1 MYVRGKIIRLYRDHE
16 GKITSGIFLTESTQE
31 ETSTK
36 IAVKGSLPDVV
47 PGVHIWADIDDDGNI
62 KKTKLV
68 SNDASYI
75 KERLTKIKGI
85 SGKKAD
91 RIINECLKG
100 EVKNYRKEEKKEEV
114 LGLLKSNSKAAKKA
128 ITDTLT
134 RLSEIDD
141 WAEPYKKYGISC
153 ESVEK
158 LRINHNDDWRDVI
171 LEDTYVAFMLM
182 GLDFVAADY
191 LFKSLNG
198 SYLDERRIRG
208 IIHSVLQDNENK
220 GSTAINEEKFYSN
233 CAWLIKNSA
242 WPRSPVS
249 PYIILAVLSQM
260 PSVYTEDGYFGY
272 VKTSGYEKSIAWNIR
287 RLMDTDTELSVDFT
301 NEEKKFNKCQRMFL
315 ELFKKS
321 SLTLLLGRG
330 GTGKTYTIS
339 GAIKL
344 MKKEKPDAVIKL
356 CAPTARAAGV
366 LKEASGEMSSTIH
379 VLLGLKPYGDE
390 LVGNEIEADMLV
402 VDEMSMVDTALFCVL
417 LKSIKSGT
425 KVILAGDPNQLESVG
440 YGSVLRDLIHSGVI
454 PSVELKQIM
463 RQAAGSKII
472 KNCEKIM
479 NGDCDFEADGKTF
492 CVRRVLTPEEMVMCF
507 KSQYRPGRDDCQAIS
522 ITKKGKVGTI
532 ALNKIFEKSGAGL
545 MAHGEKFCKDDKV
558 VFTRNNYD
566 DGYCNGDT
574 GRVSSVSKDELTVK
588 TVDEKLIEV
597 KEGDLADLTHAEVI
611 TVHKSQGSE
620 YDNVYILLPDKPK
633 SLLNRN
639 IVNTAI
645 SRAKKTVS
653 LIYLGDAVKIAADNT
668 YKSNRET
675 RLVSMLRNFEK
686 AGEEAKESGTY
697 SLEEIIKEEEEKTH
711 AEKEG

>member
-1 MYVRGKIIRLYRDHE
+1 MYARGKIIRIYRNRKGE
-16 GKITSGIFLTESTQE
+16 ITSGIFLTESTQE
-31 ETSTK
+31 DASTK
-36 IAVKGSLPDVV
+36 LRVKGVLPDIV

-62 KKTKLV
+62 KKTKLL
-68 SNDASYI
+68 SNDVFYI

-100 EVKNYRKEEKKEEV
+100 EVKNYKKEEKKEEV
-114 LGLLKSNSKAAKKA
+114 LGLLKSNTKAAKETVKN
-128 ITDTLT
+128 TLAE
-134 RLSEIDD
+134 LAEIDD
-141 WAEPYKKYGISC
+141 WICPYKKYGISC

-158 LRINHNDDWRDVI
+158 LRISYSDNWREKI
-171 LEDTYVAFMLM
+171 LKDTYTAFMLM

-191 LFKSLNG
+191 LFKGLHG
-198 SYLDERRIRG
+198 SFLDEKRIKG
-208 IIHSVLQDNENK
+208 IIHTVLHENEDK
-220 GSTAINEEKFYSN
+220 GSTAIDEKTFYSN
-233 CAWLIKNSA
+233 CEWIVKNSA

-249 PYIILAVLSQM
+249 PYIILAVLSQLQT
-260 PSVYTEDGYFGY
+260 VYTEDGYFGY
-272 VKTSGYEKSIAWNIR
+272 VKTANYEKSIAWNVR
-287 RLMDTDTELSVDFT
+287 RLMDADTEISADFT
-301 NEEKKFNKCQRMFL
+301 KEEEKFNKCQREFL
-315 ELFKKS
+315 HLFKKN

-390 LVGNEIEADMLV
+390 LVGNEIQADMLV
-402 VDEMSMVDTALFCVL
+402 VDEMSMVDTELFCAL
-417 LKSIKSGT
+417 LKSIKAGT

-440 YGSVLRDLIHSGVI
+440 HGSVLRDLIEAQVI

-472 KNCEKIM
+472 KNCEKILE
-479 NGDCDFEADGKTF
+479 GDANLEADGKAF
-492 CVRRVLTPEEMVMCF
+492 IIRRTITPEEMVMYL
-507 KSQYRPGRDDCQAIS
+507 KSEYTPGLDNCQAIS
-522 ITKKGKVGTI
+522 ITKKGKAGTI
-532 ALNKIFEKSGAGL
+532 AINKMFEKEESGL
-545 MAHGEKFCKDDKV
+545 IAHGEKFCKDDKV

-574 GRVSSVSKDELTVK
+574 GRVASVSKDELTVR
-588 TVDEKLIEV
+588 TTDEKLVEV
-597 KEGDLADLTHAEVI
+597 KEGNLADLTHAEVI

-620 YDNVYILLPDKPK
+620 YDNVFILLPDKPK

-645 SRAKKTVS
+645 SRAKKTVH
-653 LIYLGDAVKIAADNT
+653 LVYLGDALKMAAANT
-668 YKSNRET
+668 YKSDRET
-675 RLVSMLRNFEK
+675 RLVSMLKNFEK
-686 AGEEAKESGTY
+686 TEEKEDENSV
-697 SLEEIIKEEEEKTH
+697 SLEEIIEEERKNNEK
-711 AEKEG
+711 KE